1 LQIGDKSLTLSNKYY
16 NYILKTLLNMKTY
29 CTILFFLF
37 ACTAQ
42 AQKVSYEKMLSKPDK
57 SYELGKYTKSI
68 RQSKSLIEGNKG
80 SAVHQA
86 WGAIHQ
92 AKTYEAM
99 GLFENMAKSLQD
111 AETKAKEIASSNADE
126 YVIALAKI
134 AEVYNNY
141 GNPFKALQILQN
153 EENTKLVE
161 QKNTSIQYEWKQ
173 QLIRAYLLSGDFP
186 DAEKD
191 LASLLEARKTQ
202 LEKEKLG
209 STEKKYAKKQY
220 ARLFTLKGVLETQRG
235 DYSKADSLLEV
246 YQKQVRQLTGVTQ
259 PTYIEHLIA
268 LAENAEEKGEYSKA
282 NRYYAMSKRATEYY
296 SNTFRKSSKTYF
308 RLQEGITR
316 NVIENNSFMFL
327 QSLRILE
334 LSRESKKYFN
344 KNSVYP
350 IKARMVKIEQM
361 MSRRRYADA
370 RKELLDI
377 LAKESILPKD
387 HELRAKAT
395 KYLGQIYTKIEVSAA
410 EMEKVYQ
417 DWLNIQ
423 KSRYPEKSFYYQ
435 TAEIEMANY
444 YNEETED
451 YKKAKIAFEKSP
463 FDIVEKN
470 LNPAHPDYVRFGNYY
485 ARYYETNDNYTKAL
499 AITKKSADLVEKK
512 YGFANI
518 RLADQ
523 LRRLADIEVK
533 NGDYRSAES
542 NTSKA
547 IGILKNKYGE
557 EADKSPLF
565 AEALSKMASIH
576 GVIAN
581 YSLADSLLRKSETI
595 YKNYEAE
602 QAAASKKKKKR
613 KKNEDDE
620 EVAFDIEAMK
630 MESIEELA
638 RQYVRIGD
646 YANTE
651 ALLKETIAER
661 ERKYGVESRRL
672 IKPLVEL
679 SNLYLIKGEYQQTES
694 NIIRATN
701 LSEKV
706 YGRETLIFAESQE
719 IMARLHTSLGDF
731 DKAKREISECIKIV
745 SKNLNQEH
753 IRNAPF
759 ITDLAIIEL
768 AESPQKNAEKVE
780 KDLNEAKKII
790 EKTFGSQHPQYA
802 EALQNLALVYIETKK
817 LQEALSFLNQAETIW
832 QTKLGTQ
839 NIHIAKISSLKGDAY
854 LKSSN
859 LQEAEKNYEKAKT
872 LYAQIFG
879 DRYEGYIK
887 TISKLGRVYYIQK
900 NFEKANQSL
909 VQSTEAYLSYI
920 QKNFP
925 AMSERE
931 KAKYWVSIQSDFE
944 FFKTLAAQQIKTKPE
959 LLGQTYN
966 HILATKG
973 LLLSS
978 SMKVRQRI
986 LNSKDQNLIN
996 TYNNWIK
1003 KKEYLAQVLSLTTE
1017 ERKLAKVD
1025 FVKLEQEIETLEKQ
1039 LSSASELL
1047 AGVLE
1052 HKSLTWK
1059 DVQTKLKEGEV
1070 ALEIVRFRYFD
1081 KSFTDS
1087 TMYLV
1092 LKISKSSLNPEAVWM
1107 HNGNE
1112 MDKEMLHYYRNTI
1125 RFNKANTNTYQVYW
1139 KPLEAL
1145 AQGSTKVYVSPDG
1158 VYNQINLET
1167 LQSPKGFLIDE
1178 YNFVSLSN
1186 TKDLLNPNTN
1196 PNTSKTVMM
1205 VADPSFYL
1213 KTAGTKILSL
1223 PGTAI
1228 EANNIRDKIYAK
1240 SWKIVEYRKAEAE
1253 EERIKQSTA
1262 QPNVL
1267 HFATHGYFVED
1278 VVAVADA
1285 SEELA
1290 EIQALQSPM
1299 LRSGILL
1306 AGAGDAL
1313 EDNTSVNTRNGI
1325 LTAYEMANMP
1335 YDNVDIA
1342 ILSACETGLGD
1353 IQVGEGVFGLQRSL
1367 LVGGTKSII
1376 MSLFK
1381 VDDSVTAELM
1391 AEFYEHYLQNP
1402 QEPREAFRKAK
1413 MTIKSKY
1420 PKPLLWGAFVMIGLK

>member
-1 LQIGDKSLTLSNKYY
+1 MKKLYTTIFFCFAIGWVH
-16 NYILKTLLNMKTY
+16 
-29 CTILFFLF
+29 
-37 ACTAQ
+37 
-42 AQKVSYEKMLSKPDK
+42 AQKVSFESMFSKPEK
-57 SYELGKYTKSI
+57 SFELGKYKKAL
-68 RQSKSLIEGNKG
+68 RQSKSISEGNKNVV
-80 SAVHQA
+80 AQA
-86 WGAIHQ
+86 WGAIHI
-92 AKTYEAM
+92 ARIHEAM
-99 GLFENMAKSLQD
+99 GLYEEMNKALQQAEIKMSELRQSNPEEYLVGLMKIAEIYNDYGNSFKSLQ
-111 AETKAKEIASSNADE
+111 
-126 YVIALAKI
+126 
-134 AEVYNNY
+134 
-141 GNPFKALQILQN
+141 ILEN
-153 EENTKLVE
+153 EEYMRITE
-161 QKNTSIQYEWKQ
+161 QTTNKAIQNDWNQ
-173 QLIRAYLLSGDFP
+173 QVVKAYLLAGNFNEAESKLLSLL
-186 DAEKD
+186 DARKNQIEKD
-191 LASLLEARKTQ
+191 
-202 LEKEKLG
+202 KLS
-209 STEKKYAKKQY
+209 STDKKYAKKQY
-220 ARLFTLKGVLETQRG
+220 AKSLTLRGALETQRG
-235 DYSKADSLLEV
+235 DYTKADSLLKA
-246 YQKQVRQLTGVTQ
+246 YQIQVRKLTGVTK

-268 LAENAEEKGEYSKA
+268 LAENAEEQGEYVKA

-296 SNTFRKSSKTYF
+296 TNTFRQSSKTYF
-308 RLQEGITR
+308 RLQEGIAR
-316 NVIENNSFMFL
+316 NVIENNGIL
-327 QSLRILE
+327 QILRVYE
-334 LSRESKKYFN
+334 LNRDAKKYFD
-344 KNSVYP
+344 KNSIYP

-361 MSRRRYADA
+361 MSRRRYPEA

-377 LAKESILPKD
+377 LSKENIVPKD
-387 HELRAKAT
+387 HEIRARAT
-395 KYLGQIYTKIEVSAA
+395 KYLGQIYTKIEVSAS

-417 DWLNIQ
+417 DWFTIQ
-423 KSRYPEKSFYYQ
+423 KSRYKESSFYYQ
-435 TAEIEMANY
+435 TSEIEMANY

-451 YKKAKIAFEKSP
+451 YRKAKIAFEKSP
-463 FDIVEKN
+463 FEIIEKN
-470 LNPAHPDYVRFGNYY
+470 LNPAHPDYVRFSNYY
-485 ARYYETNDNYTKAL
+485 ARYYETNDNYGKAL

-512 YGFANI
+512 YGFDNI

-533 NGDYRSAES
+533 NGDYRSAEG
-542 NTSKA
+542 NISKA

-557 EADKSPLF
+557 EAEKSPLF
-565 AEALSKMASIH
+565 AEAISKMASIH

-581 YSLADSLLRKSETI
+581 YALADSLLRKSETI

-602 QAAASKKKKKR
+602 QANTKKKKKKKR
-613 KKNEDDE
+613 DDDE
-620 EVAFDIEAMK
+620 DEVLFDVEAMK

-646 YANTE
+646 YTTTE
-651 ALLKETIAER
+651 QLLKETIAER

-672 IKPLVEL
+672 IKPLIEL
-679 SNLYLIKGEYQQTES
+679 SNLYLIKGEYGQAEA
-694 NIIRATN
+694 NIVRATN

-719 IMARLHTSLGDF
+719 IMARLHTNLGDF

-780 KDLNEAKKII
+780 KDFNQAKQII
-790 EKTFGSQHPQYA
+790 EKTFGSKHPQYA

-817 LQEALSFLNQAETIW
+817 LQEALSFLNQAESIW
-832 QTKLGTQ
+832 QAKLGTQ
-839 NIHIAKISSLKGDAY
+839 NIHIAKISSLKGDAH
-854 LKSSN
+854 LKNSN
-859 LQEAEKNYEKAKT
+859 LQESEKNYEKAKT

-879 DRYEGYIK
+879 ERYEGYIK

-900 NFEKANQSL
+900 NYEKANQALS
-909 VQSTEAYLSYI
+909 QSTEAYLSFI
-920 QKNFP
+920 QKNFS

-944 FFKTLAAQQIKTKPE
+944 FFKTLASQQIKTKPE
-959 LLGQTYN
+959 LLGQAYN
-966 HILATKG
+966 HILVTKG

-1003 KKEYLAQVLSLTTE
+1003 KKEYLAQILSLTSE
-1017 ERKLAKVD
+1017 ERKQAKVD
-1025 FVKLEQEIETLEKQ
+1025 FVKLEQEIEVLEKQ
-1039 LSSASELL
+1039 MSSASELL

-1052 HKSLTWK
+1052 QKNPTWK
-1059 DVQTKLKEGEV
+1059 DVQTKLKDNEV

-1081 KSFTDS
+1081 KGFTDS
-1087 TMYLV
+1087 TMYMV
-1092 LKISKSSLNPEAVWM
+1092 LKIGKNSINPEAVLLA
-1107 HNGNE
+1107 NGNE
-1112 MDKEMLHYYRNTI
+1112 MDKDMLNYYRNTI
-1125 RFNKANTNTYQVYW
+1125 RFNKSNTNTYQTYW
-1139 KPLEAL
+1139 KPMEGL
-1145 AQGSTKVYVSPDG
+1145 AQGASKVYISPDG
-1158 VYNQINLET
+1158 VYTQINLET

-1178 YNFVSLSN
+1178 YSFVFMSN
-1186 TKDLLNPNTN
+1186 TKDLLINTN
-1196 PNTSKTVMM
+1196 TATNTSKTVMV

-1213 KTAGTKILSL
+1213 KTSGTKIVSL

-1228 EANNIRDKIYAK
+1228 EANNIRNKILAK
-1240 SWKIVEYRKAEAE
+1240 NWKIVEYRKAEAE
-1253 EERIKQSTA
+1253 EERIKQNNL
-1262 QPNVL
+1262 QPNII

-1278 VVAVADA
+1278 VTVVADA

-1313 EDNTSVNTRNGI
+1313 EDNTNVNTRNGI

-1367 LVGGTKSII
+1367 LVGGAKSII

-1381 VDDSVTAELM
+1381 VDDAITAELM
-1391 AEFYEHYLQNP
+1391 SEFYENYLQNP

-1413 MTIKSKY
+1413 MTIKAKY
-1420 PKPLLWGAFVMIGLK
+1420 PKPLLWGAFVMIGIK